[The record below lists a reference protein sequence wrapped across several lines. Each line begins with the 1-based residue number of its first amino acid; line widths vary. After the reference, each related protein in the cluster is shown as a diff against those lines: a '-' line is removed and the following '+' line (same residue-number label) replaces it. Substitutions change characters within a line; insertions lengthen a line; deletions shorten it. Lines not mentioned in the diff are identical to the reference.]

1 MFFKIAGFE
10 ARYQM
15 RSPVFWVAG
24 VIFFLLAFA
33 AATISQVQVG
43 GVGNSIWRNSPYA
56 ILQWSGTL
64 DVFFIFAL
72 IAFVAN
78 IVVRDDET
86 GYGPIVRS
94 TRITKF
100 DYLFG
105 RFAGA
110 FGAGMVMA
118 LAIPLGILVGSFM
131 PWIDPQRL
139 GAFHAE
145 YYLYDYFVMMLPTL
159 FVMGAAFFALATATR
174 SMMTTYVGAVAFLI
188 AFLVLTV
195 LFQKPQYDHIV
206 GILEPFGMGALAE
219 TVKYWTTSDR
229 NTMLPSLNAVML
241 INRAIYIGL
250 AFILLGV
257 AYVTYRFEARGGA
270 AAKPEKK
277 DAVVVRAHAGPLPAP
292 HFDRRSLGVM
302 AWKWTRFEMG
312 QVFKSPAFFVLL
324 ALGLLNALGSLLFVG
339 ERNDWIVLPIT
350 NLMIVALNGAFTI
363 IPLIVAIYYAGE
375 LVWRERDRGTH
386 EVLGAVPVPDW
397 AFVVPKIA
405 AISLVLAAMLALS
418 VLTAVIVQVIGGYYD
433 FQVGHYVLWYIVP
446 NTIEAV
452 ELAALAIFA
461 QTVTPHKYIGWGV
474 MALVLVAQITLGNL
488 GYDHHLYIY
497 GTSYEVPLS
506 DMNGQGQFWIGRAW
520 FQVYWLAFALILSIL
535 AYGLWRR
542 GAETRFLPRLAR
554 LPRRMR
560 GFAGVLMALA
570 VIVWAGAGAFI
581 YYNTVILNEYR
592 NSVGDEKWTADY
604 ERALYKYHTLPM
616 PKVTDIALNVAI
628 YPHDIRVVT
637 DGRYTMVNS
646 TAKPLS
652 VVHVRWPRELD
663 MEALTVPG
671 AHVQQRFDR
680 FHYVIYAFDT
690 PMQPGEKRTLTF
702 RSVWAQ
708 KGFRNSGNLT
718 RIVDNGTF
726 VNNQEI
732 TPNIGMDQT
741 ALLRDPV
748 KRRRQHLTGD
758 MRPPKLED
766 PTARWQGP
774 FGGDTNW
781 VNSDITVST
790 DAGQT
795 PIAPGYKVSD
805 VTRDGRRTARFKSDA
820 PILAFFSMQSA
831 AYSEKHARWRDV
843 DLTVYYDAHHPY
855 QVDRMLS
862 SMKASL
868 DVFDKAFGP
877 YQFKQARI
885 LEFPG
890 YATFAQSF
898 ANTIPYSEAI
908 GFIQDDAAIRSD
920 PDKIDLVTFV
930 TAHELGHQWWGHQ
943 LTSANMQG
951 GTMLVETMAQYSAM
965 LVMEHLYGPEH
976 VRKFLK
982 AELDAY
988 LRSRGSEEVEELPL
1002 DRVEDQGYI
1011 HYRKGA
1017 VIMYRLKQ
1025 TVGEAAVDRT
1035 LRRLLKQYAFN
1046 GAPYPTTL
1054 DFLRILKEETG
1065 HKYDPLIADLFDKIT
1080 LYDLKATGATWAKR
1094 HDGRYDVT
1102 LTVDAHK
1109 YYADGK
1115 GKQTEAK
1122 LAEDV
1127 NVGVFTAKP
1136 NAADF
1141 GKANVLKYVPVKI
1154 VSGTQTVHLVT
1165 DTPPKFAGIDPYNM
1179 WIDRN
1184 SDDNVVET
1192 AQASGS

>member
-1 MFFKIAGFE
+1 MFRKIAGFE

-24 VIFFLLAFA
+24 LIFFLLPFA
-33 AATISQVQVG
+33 ATTISQVQVG
-43 GVGNSIWRNSPYA
+43 GVGSVWKNSPYA
-56 ILQWSGTL
+56 ILQVSGVL

-94 TRITKF
+94 TRITKLE
-100 DYLFG
+100 YLFG

-131 PWIDPQRL
+131 PWVDPQRL
-139 GAFHAE
+139 GPFHPE
-145 YYLYDYFVMMLPTL
+145 HYLYAYFVIMLPTL
-159 FVMGAAFFALATATR
+159 FVLGAAFFALATATR
-174 SMMTTYVGAVAFLI
+174 SMMATYVGAVAFLI
-188 AFLVLTV
+188 GYLVLTV
-195 LFQKPQYDHIV
+195 LFQKPQYDHVV
-206 GILEPFGMGALAE
+206 GILEPFGMGALQE

-229 NTMLPSLNAVML
+229 NTMLPPLTEVML
-241 INRAIYIGL
+241 VNRAIYLGL
-250 AFILLGV
+250 AIVLLAV
-257 AYVTYRFEARGGA
+257 AYFAFRFETRGA
-270 AAKPEKK
+270 KKAKPERKER
-277 DAVVVRAHAGPLPAP
+277 AVIRAARTESLPAP
-292 HFDRRSLGVM
+292 HFDRGSLAVM

-324 ALGLLNALGSLLFVG
+324 ALGLVNALGSIAFVG
-339 ERNDWIVLPIT
+339 ERNDWTVLPVT
-350 NLMIVALNGAFTI
+350 NLVIQALNGAFTI
-363 IPLIVAIYYAGE
+363 IPQIVAIYYAGE
-375 LVWRERDRGTH
+375 LVWRERDRRTH

-405 AISLVLAAMLALS
+405 AISLVLFAMLVAS
-418 VLTAVIVQVIGGYYD
+418 VVMGVIVQAIKGYTD
-433 FQVGHYVLWYIVP
+433 FQLGHYLLWYIVP
-446 NTIEAV
+446 NTFKAV
-452 ELAALAIFA
+452 ELAALAIFVQA
-461 QTVTPHKYIGWGV
+461 VTPHKYIGWGV
-474 MALVLVAQITLGNL
+474 MALVLVAQITLGNI

-520 FQVYWLAFALILSIL
+520 FQIYWLAFALILSIL

-542 GAETRFLPRLAR
+542 GSETRFLPRLAR
-554 LPRRMR
+554 LPRRLS
-560 GFAGVLMALA
+560 GFAGALMVLA
-570 VIVWAGAGAFI
+570 VTVWAGAGAFI
-581 YYNTVILNEYR
+581 YYNTIVLNEYR
-592 NSVGDEKWTADY
+592 NNVGDEAWAADF
-604 ERALYKYHTLPM
+604 ERALYKYHKLRM
-616 PKVTDIALNVAI
+616 PKVTDVTLDVAI
-628 YPHDIRVVT
+628 FPHERRVVT
-637 DGRYTMVNS
+637 NGSYRMINQTS
-646 TAKPLS
+646 TPMS
-652 VVHVRWPRELD
+652 VLHVRWPRDLR

-671 AHVQQRFDR
+671 AHVQERFDR
-680 FHYVIYAFDT
+680 FHYVIYAFDK
-690 PMQPGEKRTLTF
+690 PLQPGETRMLTF
-702 RSVWAQ
+702 HSVWEQ
-708 KGFRNSGNLT
+708 RGFKNSGNLT

-726 VNNQEI
+726 VNNGEI
-732 TPNIGMDQT
+732 SPILGMDQGS
-741 ALLRDPV
+741 LLRDPV
-748 KRRRQHLTGD
+748 KRRRQHLKGD
-758 MRPPKLED
+758 LRPPKLDD
-766 PTARWQGP
+766 PAARMRGP
-774 FGGDTNW
+774 FGDTDW

-790 DAGQT
+790 IAGQT
-795 PIAPGYKVSD
+795 PIAPGYRVSD
-805 VTRDGRRTARFKSDA
+805 ITRDGRRTVRFKSDA

-831 AYSEKHARWRDV
+831 AYLEKHAKWRDV
-843 DLTVYYDAHHPY
+843 DLTVYYDPHHPY
-855 QVDRMLS
+855 QIGRMLS
-862 SMKASL
+862 SMKVSL

-908 GFIQDDAAIRSD
+908 GFIQDDAAVRDD

-943 LTSANMQG
+943 LTSTDMQG

-1017 VIMYRLKQ
+1017 VIMYRLKE

-1035 LRRLLKQYAFN
+1035 LRRLLAQYAFK
-1046 GAPYPTTL
+1046 GTPYPTTR
-1054 DFLRILKEETG
+1054 DFLRILREETG
-1065 HKYDPLIADLFDKIT
+1065 HKFDPLITDLFDRIT
-1080 LYDLKATGATWAKR
+1080 LYDLHATGATWAKR
-1094 HDGRYDVT
+1094 HDGRYDVV
-1102 LTVDAHK
+1102 LTVDAHR

-1115 GKQTEAK
+1115 GRQTEVK
-1122 LAEDV
+1122 MDENV
-1127 NVGVFTAKP
+1127 NIGAFSAKP
-1136 NAADF
+1136 GAAEF
-1141 GKANVLKYVPVKI
+1141 GRANVLRYAPMKI
-1154 VSGTQTVHLVT
+1154 VSGTQVIHLVT
-1165 DTPPKFAGIDPYNM
+1165 DTPPTYAGVDPYNL

-1184 SDDNVVET
+1184 SDDNVVE
-1192 AQASGS
+1192 AAAGGS